1 MQSKNGLSKVRTII
15 QVIVY
20 TLLVPLLPLL
30 LSQRWNWWEAWA
42 YAAICILN
50 FYISRYLV
58 MRIQPDLIKE
68 RYKFLEHENT
78 QSWDKVLAPLVGLGG
93 NLIPLVAGL
102 DARSS
107 SPYPFSLGLKLL
119 ALVLIIG
126 SIAWGT
132 WALLTNRFF
141 SGVVR
146 LQTERDHHV
155 INSGPYR
162 FVRHPGYAGAVWT
175 YLATPVLLG
184 SLWAF
189 IPAIFFIIVL
199 VIRTRLED
207 RFLQSDLPGYAD
219 YAKEVRFRLFPGI
232 W

>member
-1 MQSKNGLSKVRTII
+1 MQSKQAQKKVRTVI

-20 TLLVPLLPLL
+20 ALLVPMLPLL
-30 LSQRWNWWEAWA
+30 LSQRWDWWEAWA
-42 YAAICILN
+42 YAIICILS
-50 FYISRYLV
+50 FFVSRYLV
-58 MRIQPDLIKE
+58 MRVQPDLIKE
-68 RYKFLEHENT
+68 RGKFLEHENT
-78 QSWDKVLAPLVGLGG
+78 QPWDKVLAPLVGLGG

-102 DARSS
+102 DARYSAL
-107 SPYPFSLGLKLL
+107 YPFSLGLKIL
-119 ALVLIIG
+119 AMVLFTAG
-126 SIAWGT
+126 IAWGT

-146 LQTERDHHV
+146 LQTDRDHHV

-162 FVRHPGYAGAVWT
+162 FMRHPGYAGAVLN
-175 YLATPVLLG
+175 YLAAPVFLS

-189 IPAIFFIIVL
+189 VPAIFFVIVV

-207 RFLQSDLPGYAD
+207 RFLQAELSGYAD
-219 YAKEVRFRLFPGI
+219 YAQEVRYRLFPGI